1 MAKTG
6 PKIEEILRQVFKPEH
21 LEVEDDSAKH
31 AGHAGA
37 RQGGG
42 HYKVTLV
49 AAAFDGKSLVEQH
62 RLVNSALRD
71 LFGSEIHALAL
82 QTYDPATWQKRL
94 PPFGK
99 GGSGGI

>member
-6 PKIEEILRQVFKPEH
+6 PKIEEILKSTFTPEH

-49 AAAFDGKSLVEQH
+49 AAAFTGKSLVEQH
-62 RLVNSALRD
+62 RMVNAALGG
-71 LFGSEIHALAL
+71 LFGGEIHALAL
-82 QTYDPATWQKRL
+82 QTYDPAAWARR
-94 PPFGK
+94 
-99 GGSGGI
+99 SAN

>member
-6 PKIEEILRQVFKPEH
+6 QKIEEILKKTFSPEH

-49 AAAFDGKSLVEQH
+49 TAQFSGKGLVEQH
-62 RLVNSALRD
+62 RMVNEALRE
-71 LFGSEIHALAL
+71 LFGSEVHALAL
-82 QTYDPATWQKRL
+82 QTYDPAAWRTRTARA
-94 PPFGK
+94 
-99 GGSGGI
+99 

>member
-6 PKIEEILRQVFKPEH
+6 QKIEEILKNTFTPEH

-49 AAAFDGKSLVEQH
+49 SAQFSGKGLVEQH
-62 RLVNSALRD
+62 RMVNEALRE
-71 LFGSEIHALAL
+71 LFGAEVHALAL
-82 QTYDPATWQKRL
+82 RTYDPVAWRAKAD
-94 PPFGK
+94 K
-99 GGSGGI
+99 A